1 MPAEFLPRR
10 ILTDQRSAAQKVTG
24 EFQTALLMRRSQH
37 ANARSPGT
45 QRPFGRG
52 FPHAGC
58 QKAYHR
64 AAAAGDLIC
73 QPLSH
78 FDAVG
83 AGFPCSDHRDHR
95 QKVEGWEQAFHIK
108 NRRRACDP
116 AQPLRKLR
124 CVIRENGNLLLRA
137 LFQKLIDPFQGTGFQ
152 QFRLLGRDAS
162 FPPKAALLRAEGLF
176 RAVKH
181 PHHRG
186 TCLRTDIQL

>member
-1 MPAEFLPRR
+1 MRLRSRR

-45 QRPFGRG
+45 QRAIGRG
-52 FPHAGC
+52 FSHAGC
-58 QKAYHR
+58 QQAHHR
-64 AAAAGDLIC
+64 TAGAGDLIR

-83 AGFPCSDHRDHR
+83 AGFPRSDHRDNR
-95 QKVEGWEQAFHIK
+95 QKVERREQSFHIK

-124 CVIRENGNLLLRA
+124 CVIRENGKYLFRA

-152 QFRLLGRDAS
+152 QFRLLD
-162 FPPKAALLRAEGLF
+162 
-176 RAVKH
+176 
-181 PHHRG
+181 
-186 TCLRTDIQL
+186 